1 MGGENAV
8 TRIDAWMLIAPGL
21 NGKGRRKKEDRNV

>member
-1 MGGENAV
+1 MGLENAV
-8 TRIDAWMLIAPGL
+8 TRIEAWMFIAPGL